1 MKASQIGKNHSDSNE
16 FTELFNSSF
25 SSINE
30 TTSGQKVKGII
41 TSISSDTTL
50 VDINGKSE
58 AFLMTAEIKTKDGYL
73 YKTGDSADFY
83 IAETSSKG
91 IFLTQKIGKGYMSPS
106 LFSIAFR
113 ERIPV
118 YGSVDAEVKG
128 GYRISV
134 GSQSAFCPFSQID
147 IKKTDSS
154 YTGKSFYFII
164 NELTSSNIIV
174 SRRSLLEAKQSL
186 AIEKLKAEISE
197 GKIVSGKIS
206 RKADFGIFVD
216 IGGIEALIP
225 KSELSFSRFTTV
237 NAFHEGDSVTA
248 KILSVDWQNRKISA
262 SLKQALDNPWKKVS
276 DFKKGG
282 VYSARI
288 SNIIKHGAFAE
299 ISEGIEGFIHISKL
313 SYTKKVNRVEDILSI
328 GDKVNVSIEEIDEAS
343 KKISLSLENGESD
356 PWKDCDVA
364 SKTEIAVIESVS
376 SSGLSVRLSSG
387 MEGFVPKS
395 QLSKKGD
402 IFKDYIKDSEIKIFI
417 TEADNSKRRFIG
429 SEKELELIEERR
441 EVEKYITGKEEASS
455 SASLASLLG
464 DKLKDFAK
472 K

>member
-1 MKASQIGKNHSDSNE
+1 MKASQIGKNYSDNNE

-25 SSINE
+25 STVNE
-30 TTSGQKVKGII
+30 SSSGQKVKGII

-58 AFLMTAEIKTKDGYL
+58 AFLMTAEIKTKDGYAL
-73 YKTGDSADFY
+73 KKGDSAEFY
-83 IAETSSKG
+83 IADTSPKG
-91 IFLTQKIGKGYMSPS
+91 IFLTQKIGRGYMSLS

-113 ERIPV
+113 EGIPV
-118 YGSVDAEVKG
+118 YGTVETEVKG

-134 GSQSAFCPFSQID
+134 GAQSAFCPFSQID
-147 IKKTDSS
+147 IKKSDTV
-154 YTGKSFYFII
+154 YTGKSFYFLI

-174 SRRSLLEAKQSL
+174 SRRSLLEAKQSI
-186 AIEKLKAEISE
+186 AIEKLKSEISE
-197 GKIVSGKIS
+197 GAAVTGKIT
-206 RKADFGIFVD
+206 RKTDFGIFID

-237 NAFHEGDSVTA
+237 DSFSEGVSVSA

-262 SLKQALDNPWKKVS
+262 SIKQALDNPWKNIS

-299 ISEGIEGFIHISKL
+299 LAEGIEGFIHISKL
-313 SYTKKVNRVEDILSI
+313 SYTKKINKVEDVLSI
-328 GDKVNVSIEEIDEAS
+328 GDKVNVSIDDIDESA
-343 KKISLSLENGESD
+343 KKISLSLESGERD

-376 SSGLSVRLSSG
+376 SAGISIRLSSG

-402 IFKDYIKDSEIKIFI
+402 IFKEYTKDSEIKIFI
-417 TEADNSKRRFIG
+417 IEADNSKRRFIG
-429 SEKELELIEERR
+429 SEKELELIEERK
-441 EVEKYITGKEEASS
+441 EVEKYISGNEGASS
-455 SASLASLLG
+455 STSLASLLG
-464 DKLKDFAK
+464 DKLKDFTNK
-472 K
+472 

>member
-1 MKASQIGKNHSDSNE
+1 M
-16 FTELFNSSF
+16 
-25 SSINE
+25 
-30 TTSGQKVKGII
+30 
-41 TSISSDTTL
+41 
-50 VDINGKSE
+50 
-58 AFLMTAEIKTKDGYL
+58 
-73 YKTGDSADFY
+73 
-83 IAETSSKG
+83 
-91 IFLTQKIGKGYMSPS
+91 
-106 LFSIAFR
+106 
-113 ERIPV
+113 
-118 YGSVDAEVKG
+118 
-128 GYRISV
+128 
-134 GSQSAFCPFSQID
+134 
-147 IKKTDSS
+147 KKTDSV
-154 YTGKSFYFII
+154 YTGKSFYFLI

-186 AIEKLKAEISE
+186 AIEKLKTEISE
-197 GKIVSGKIS
+197 GKIVSGRIT
-206 RKADFGIFVD
+206 RKADFGIFID

-225 KSELSFSRFTTV
+225 KSELSFSRFTTID
-237 NAFHEGDSVTA
+237 AFHETDLVTA
-248 KILSVDWQNRKISA
+248 KILSVDWQNRKLSA
-262 SLKQALDNPWKKVS
+262 SLKQALDNPWKKITG
-276 DFKKGG
+276 FQKGG
-282 VYSARI
+282 VYPARI

-313 SYTKKVNRVEDILSI
+313 SYTKKVNKVEDILSI
-328 GDKVNVSIEEIDEAS
+328 GDKVNVSIEEIDEAA

-364 SKTEIAVIESVS
+364 SKTETAVIESVS

-402 IFKDYIKDSEIKIFI
+402 IFKDYTKDSEIKIFI

-441 EVEKYITGKEEASS
+441 EVEKYITEKEEASS

-472 K
+472 

>member
-1 MKASQIGKNHSDSNE
+1 MKASQIGKNITDNNE

-25 SSINE
+25 STVNE
-30 TTSGQKVKGII
+30 TSSGQKVKGII

-58 AFLMTAEIKTKDGYL
+58 AFLMTAEIKTKDGYT
-73 YKTGDSADFY
+73 YKTGDSAEFF
-83 IAETSSKG
+83 IADSSSKG

-113 ERIPV
+113 EGIPV
-118 YGSVDAEVKG
+118 YGTVDSEVKG

-134 GSQSAFCPFSQID
+134 GAQSAFCPFSQID
-147 IKKTDSS
+147 NKKTDTV
-154 YTGKSFYFII
+154 YTGKSFFFLIT
-164 NELTSSNIIV
+164 ELSSSNVIV
-174 SRRSLLEAKQSL
+174 SRRSLLEAKQAL
-186 AIEKLKAEISE
+186 AIEKLKSEISE
-197 GKIVSGKIS
+197 GKSVTGKIT
-206 RKADFGIFVD
+206 RKADFGIFID

-225 KSELSFSRFTTV
+225 KSELSYSRFATIDSFT
-237 NAFHEGDSVTA
+237 EGDTINAVVMS
-248 KILSVDWQNRKISA
+248 IDWTTRKISA
-262 SLKQALDNPWKKVS
+262 SAKQALENPWKKIS
-276 DFKKGG
+276 NFQKGG
-282 VYSARI
+282 IYSARI

-299 ISEGIEGFIHISKL
+299 LAEGIEGFIHISKL
-313 SYTKKVNRVEDILSI
+313 SYTKKINKVEDVLSI
-328 GDKVNVSIEEIDEAS
+328 GDRINVSIEEIDESA
-343 KKISLSLENGESD
+343 KKISLSLENGEAD
-356 PWKDCDVA
+356 PWENCDVA
-364 SKTEIAVIESVS
+364 SKTEVAIIESVS
-376 SSGLSVRLSSG
+376 AAGISVRLSSG

-402 IFKDYIKDSEIKIFI
+402 IFKEYSKDSEIKIFI

-441 EVEKYITGKEEASS
+441 EVEKYISGKEEASS

-472 K
+472 

>member
-1 MKASQIGKNHSDSNE
+1 MKASQIGKNSSDNNE

-30 TTSGQKVKGII
+30 TSSGQKVKGII

-58 AFLMTAEIKTKDGYL
+58 AFLMTAEIKTKDGYA

-83 IAETSSKG
+83 IADSSSKG

-113 ERIPV
+113 EGIPV
-118 YGSVDAEVKG
+118 YGTVDSEVKG

-134 GSQSAFCPFSQID
+134 GAQSAFCPFSQID
-147 IKKTDSS
+147 NKKTDAV
-154 YTGKSFYFII
+154 YTGKSFFFLIT
-164 NELTSSNIIV
+164 ELSSSNVIV
-174 SRRSLLEAKQSL
+174 SRRNLLEAKQAL
-186 AIEKLKAEISE
+186 AIEKLKSEISE
-197 GKIVSGKIS
+197 GKTVTGKIT
-206 RKADFGIFVD
+206 RRADFGIFID

-225 KSELSFSRFTTV
+225 KSELSYSRFSAIDSFT
-237 NAFHEGDSVTA
+237 EGDTINAVVMS
-248 KILSVDWQNRKISA
+248 IDWTTRKISVSA
-262 SLKQALDNPWKKVS
+262 KQALENPWKKIS
-276 DFKKGG
+276 NFKKGG

-299 ISEGIEGFIHISKL
+299 LTEGIEGFIHISKL
-313 SYTKKVNRVEDILSI
+313 SYTKKVNKVEDVLSI
-328 GDKVNVSIEEIDEAS
+328 GDKVQVSIEEIDESA
-343 KKISLSLENGESD
+343 KKISLSLENGEAD

-376 SSGLSVRLSSG
+376 AAGISVRLSSG

-402 IFKDYIKDSEIKIFI
+402 IFKDYSKDSEIKIFI

-441 EVEKYITGKEEASS
+441 EVEKYISGKEEASS

-472 K
+472 